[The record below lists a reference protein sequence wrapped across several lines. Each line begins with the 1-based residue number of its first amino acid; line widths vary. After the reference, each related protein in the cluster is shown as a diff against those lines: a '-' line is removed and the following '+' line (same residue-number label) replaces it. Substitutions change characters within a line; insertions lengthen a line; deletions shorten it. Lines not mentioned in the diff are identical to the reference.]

1 METISNDNKP
11 IYYLMSSYFF
21 VRSFTPVHTL
31 YYFPFSYLYEK
42 LSWFDQITWPT
53 LAGKIYMG
61 LGGILFINALIR
73 KIGLVNLSS
82 DQTNLV
88 QSPMWCILFLI
99 IWGLWWEKLDRLIY
113 LMMRNPFHC
122 SEIFTTSHKSQ
133 CIDIL

>member
-61 LGGILFINALIR
+61 LGGILHWF
-73 KIGLVNLSS
+73 V
-82 DQTNLV
+82 
-88 QSPMWCILFLI
+88 
-99 IWGLWWEKLDRLIY
+99 KLDWLIY
-113 LMMRNPFHC
+113 LQIKRISFSPLCDAFYFLLY
-122 SEIFTTSHKSQ
+122 EDYDEKSW
-133 CIDIL
+133 IG